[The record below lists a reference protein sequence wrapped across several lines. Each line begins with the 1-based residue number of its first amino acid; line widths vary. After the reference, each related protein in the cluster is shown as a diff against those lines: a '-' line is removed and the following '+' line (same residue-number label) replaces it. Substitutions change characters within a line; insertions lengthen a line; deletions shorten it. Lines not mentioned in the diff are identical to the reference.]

1 MISRDIRGSWLQ
13 WALPNEVA
21 PTVRRIKQA
30 LWIWVIALG
39 CVVTSSG
46 AEPQASANPEVSVP
60 PVFLI
65 VFDGLPRS
73 SLLDSKGE
81 IDAAAYPNLASLAA
95 DSTRFVATTTVAAR
109 IIDAIPAILTGRLP
123 GLERRPAVAAEYPQ
137 TLFSLLQD
145 QYVMNVLEVESA
157 LRGGGRSPAAQANRV
172 RAMRDDR
179 NEDVLEQQA
188 FRRFVQRI
196 QSTDRRAATKG
207 MGSLHFAHVRLPR
220 FPWHLVPGGT
230 SYRPYRHFG
239 LRFDTWSEE
248 PWWSD
253 DAYRRHLLQLQFV
266 DELVGEFLQTVKSA
280 GLYEKALIILTADYG
295 TGFWPGETRRSLTS
309 TDHPEDMLHVPLWV
323 KAPGQSESYV
333 STRPAQSIDI
343 LPTALEIIDFAVPDD
358 LDGCS
363 LQKKTCPPLPH
374 RTLVQPGENGSR
386 HYAEFPLDLTDRDAT
401 LKRKIER
408 VGTGRVP
415 EHLYAHGPFAQWV
428 GRRVEELPSSS
439 TQEEGVVGS
448 ASPHRQWLK
457 VGQGARGPRVA
468 LWVEFNEAPIETP
481 WVAVVREGVI
491 ETIVPAL
498 PEKRGQ
504 RLLVAMISER
514 KDLDP
519 EEPLELFQV
528 KASENGSA
536 VLQPISFRR

>member
-1 MISRDIRGSWLQ
+1 MK
-13 WALPNEVA
+13 
-21 PTVRRIKQA
+21 RIKQA
-30 LWIWVIALG
+30 LLIAGVALG

-46 AEPQASANPEVSVP
+46 AEPQASASPKVRTP

-65 VFDGLPRS
+65 VLDGLPRS
-73 SLLDSKGE
+73 SLLDSKGG

-95 DSTRFVATTTVAAR
+95 DSTRFVATTTVAVR

-123 GLERRPAVAAEYPQ
+123 GLERRPALAAEYPQ
-137 TLFSLLQD
+137 SLFSLLQD
-145 QYVMNVLEVESA
+145 QYAMNILEVESA
-157 LRGGGRSPAAQANRV
+157 LRGGGRSPEAQAKQV

-179 NEDVLEQQA
+179 NEDILEQKA
-188 FRRFVQRI
+188 FRRFVQQI
-196 QSTDRRAATKG
+196 EPTDRKARGKG
-207 MGSLHFAHVRLPR
+207 VGSLHFAHVRLPR

-239 LRFDTWSEE
+239 LRLDTWDEE

-266 DELVGEFLQTVKSA
+266 DQLVGEFLQAVKSA
-280 GLYEKALIILTADYG
+280 GLYEQAVIILTADYG
-295 TGFWPGETRRSLTS
+295 TGFWPGETRRSLGS

-323 KAPGQSESYV
+323 KAPDQSDSHV

-343 LPTALEIIDFAVPDD
+343 LPTVLEMIDFPVPDD
-358 LDGCS
+358 LEGCS
-363 LQKKTCPPLPH
+363 LQKKACPSLPL
-374 RTLVQPGENGSR
+374 RQVVQPGQNGTR
-386 HYAEFPLDLTDRDAT
+386 RYAEFPLDLTDRDAT

-415 EHLYAHGPFAQWV
+415 EHLYAHGPLAQWV

-457 VGQGARGPRVA
+457 AGQGARGPRVA

-498 PEKRGQ
+498 PEKRGR
-504 RLLVAMISER
+504 RLLVAMIPER
-514 KDLDP
+514 KDLDA
-519 EEPLELFQV
+519 EDPLELFQV
-528 KASENGSA
+528 KESENGSV
-536 VLQPISFRR
+536 VLQPISLQR